1 MSLITYGIFGAG
13 GNASELLPIL
23 KEQLNTSPAN
33 KYEIFF
39 VDEDET
45 KKTFCNLDV
54 LTTKEFMNL
63 NKNQK
68 KIVLSPADSKVRE
81 RIVDEL
87 QGNIDFINLISRDF
101 VNLSECS
108 LGNGLTIA
116 QKCIITSDVK
126 LGNFIQINL
135 NVSIQ
140 HNCLIEDYV
149 TIAPSVSLMGNVKI
163 GKHAYIGAG
172 AVIKQGVQIGTRS
185 TVGMGSVVVK
195 DVPEDTIVYGNPAKP
210 KNT

>member
-13 GNASELLPIL
+13 GNAGTFADL
-23 KEQLNTSPAN
+23 KEQLNTSSAD

-39 VDEDET
+39 VDEDEA

-68 KIVLSPADSKVRE
+68 KLFYPLPDSKVRE

-149 TIAPSVSLMGNVKI
+149 TIAPSVSLMGNVKNR
-163 GKHAYIGAG
+163 KACLYWSRSSY
-172 AVIKQGVQIGTRS
+172 QTRR
-185 TVGMGSVVVK
+185 TNW
-195 DVPEDTIVYGNPAKP
+195 T
-210 KNT
+210 